1 MSDKE
6 KVANDRIDMING
18 ELENSGSSSAKN
30 KGLMVKLMDPFTFEG
45 EEIKE
50 IDLNGLYDLT
60 ARDMIQIEDMM
71 LRNGYSGQ
79 NMELLSKYA
88 LLTVA
93 RVLKKPWEFCDNMK
107 CRDVIRIKN
116 IVSGFFYMRA
126 FG

>member
-6 KVANDRIDMING
+6 KVANDRMDMING

-30 KGLMVKLMDPFTFEG
+30 KGLMVKLLNPFTFEG

-93 RVLKKPWEFCDNMK
+93 RALKKPWEFCDNMK